1 MVGTAADAVTPG
13 TVANPGDT
21 STVTFKAS
29 NGSGFAQRI
38 SNIHLT
44 SVVACSAPLDANNAC
59 AAADVIPTGNT
70 DSTCDTSAFTIA
82 DVPVGAADGDLAAN
96 ASGVD
101 LTEQGTLVMTDN
113 GLDQNGCENANLAF
127 TFSTT

>member
-1 MVGTAADAVTPG
+1 MSFIKSKKGLALLATLVVAAVAAIGGYAYFTASGSGTGSGVVGHSADTITVVGTAADAVTPG

-44 SVVACSAPLDANNAC
+44 SVVGMQRS
-59 AAADVIPTGNT
+59 
-70 DSTCDTSAFTIA
+70 SRR
-82 DVPVGAADGDLAAN
+82 
-96 ASGVD
+96 
-101 LTEQGTLVMTDN
+101 EQRMRRCGRYPDW
-113 GLDQNGCENANLAF
+113 
-127 TFSTT
+127 